1 MDIRNDV
8 LANNESK
15 NFLPILSKGTEGSWG
30 EITPR
35 KLFIGG
41 NWKSNGDTHFLNYFT
56 DFILNEAKFSTNFM
70 DVVVAPTDIHL

>member
-8 LANNESK
+8 LANNES
-15 NFLPILSKGTEGSWG
+15 NNVLPILPKGTEGSWG
-30 EITPR
+30 EIAPR
-35 KLFIGG
+35 KLFIAG
-41 NWKSNGDTHFLNYFT
+41 NQKSKIDTHFLNYFT

>member
-8 LANNESK
+8 LANNES
-15 NFLPILSKGTEGSWG
+15 NNYLPNLSKGTEGSWG
-30 EITPR
+30 DIAPR